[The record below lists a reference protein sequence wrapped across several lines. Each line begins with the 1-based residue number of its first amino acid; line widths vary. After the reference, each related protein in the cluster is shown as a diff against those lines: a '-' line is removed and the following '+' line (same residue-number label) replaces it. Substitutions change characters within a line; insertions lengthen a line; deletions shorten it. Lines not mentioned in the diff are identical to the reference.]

1 MCFAN
6 HAGEVSHMYSG
17 GYNMTLAS
25 NVDFAFTFAEAV
37 RYRIFAVQYQRIK
50 IDAVGKISSYL
61 T

>member
-1 MCFAN
+1 
-6 HAGEVSHMYSG
+6 MYSG